1 MRETIKESEIEKG
14 VMEGFKVGLNCY
26 TPVTSYIKNL
36 DHSLRVILKVYD
48 KPDLHPIIFG
58 VTQEMVRFSTMSNK
72 RYLYYKKNNFHLDSE
87 ETFLKYEPDFLK
99 SVTNHDDFNYRE
111 DLIQNKMYVSTVI
124 DHNDVG
130 INIKVYN
137 MAEHQLDQEFYMRN
151 YLKLAMNYTNVMEY
165 FNDHPEDP
173 QGRNLGLA
181 LSIIILKESGLR
193 PDLMRMGKP
202 GSRSYS
208 RIEIPF
214 NVDTYKSIR
223 DRILNDESIVPFE
236 KPNLIPA
243 EYKEQ
248 FEARKRLLEGELTLH
263 E

>member
-1 MRETIKESEIEKG
+1 MKEVLKESDIEKG
-14 VMEGFKVGLNCY
+14 IISGYKVGLNCY

-36 DHSLRVILKVYD
+36 DISLRIILKVYD
-48 KPDLHPIIFG
+48 KMDLHPIIFG
-58 VTQEMVRFSTMSNK
+58 VTQELVRFSTMSNK
-72 RYLYYKKNNFHLDSE
+72 RYIFYKKNNLNLENEDDF
-87 ETFLKYEPDFLK
+87 FKNEPDFLK
-99 SVTNHDDFNYRE
+99 SVTHQHDINYRE
-111 DLIQNKMYVSTVI
+111 ELINNKMFVSTVI
-124 DHNDVG
+124 EHTEIG
-130 INIKVYN
+130 INIKVHN
-137 MAEHQLDQEFYMRN
+137 MAEDQLNQEFYIRN
-151 YLKLAMNYTNVMEY
+151 YLKLAMNYNNVMEY

-173 QGRNLGLA
+173 QGRSLGLA

-202 GSRSYS
+202 GSKSYS

-243 EYKEQ
+243 QFKEQ

-263 E
+263 D